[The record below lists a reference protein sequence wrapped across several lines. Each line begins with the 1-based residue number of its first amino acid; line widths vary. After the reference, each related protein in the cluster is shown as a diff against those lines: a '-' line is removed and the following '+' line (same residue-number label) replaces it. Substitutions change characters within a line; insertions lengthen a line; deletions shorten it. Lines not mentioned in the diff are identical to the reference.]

1 MKAILQ
7 ILLLVLLCAPGVA
20 QAPRAAA
27 GNADLERVLDGMDR
41 AAANFR
47 TGQADFVWEQYEK
60 VINETDVQKGTI
72 YFRRRGNEIQMAAD
86 IREPEKKYV
95 LFTDGKVRLYQ
106 PRIEQV
112 TEYNAGKNKQEFESF
127 LVLGFGAKGHDL
139 LRSFDVSYAG
149 SEVVDGKPAAKLLLV
164 PKSQRV
170 RGMFDKIYLWIDP
183 ARGVSVRQQ
192 FIEPSGNY
200 RLAKYTNIQL
210 NQPLADNVFKLQTTS
225 KTKVVRPQ
233 G

>member
-1 MKAILQ
+1 MKAIFQ
-7 ILLLVLLCAPGVA
+7 ILLLALLCAPGAA

-27 GNADLERVLDGMDR
+27 ANVNLERVLDVMDR
-41 AAANFR
+41 VAADFR

-95 LFTDGKVRLYQ
+95 LFSDGKVRLYQ

-149 SEVVDGKPAAKLLLV
+149 SEVVGGKPAARLLLV

-183 ARGVSVRQQ
+183 ARGVSVQQQ

-200 RLAKYTNIQL
+200 RLAKYTNIQS